1 MKHKVNLML
10 IGVVDV
16 VKDDQNIFF
25 IMFGVQWGVLV
36 KKGSNINE

>member
-1 MKHKVNLML
+1 MNLML

-16 VKDDQNIFF
+16 VKDVHNVWGS
-25 IMFGVQWGVLV
+25 MGVLV